1 MNKLRVLLLGGG
13 GREHAIAW
21 KISQSE
27 LLDHLFVAP
36 GNGGT
41 AEVATNLDFS
51 ETDFNAL
58 KSALLEHKIDLVV
71 VGPEAP
77 LVMGVRE
84 FIEEDSAINH
94 VKIVGPGMVGAQLEG
109 SKSFS
114 KRFMQRH
121 SIPTARFGEFDA
133 EQLNDAIRFLD
144 GFNPPYVLK
153 ADGLAAG
160 KGVLIIDDK
169 QEAARALHEM
179 LLDGKF
185 GKASSKVV
193 IEEFLEGI
201 ELSVFVLTDG
211 SDYVILPEAK
221 DYKRIGEGDKG
232 LNTGGMGS
240 ISPVPFAQGSFMEKV
255 VERIIEPTI
264 NGLAQEG
271 IPYNGFVF
279 IGLMN
284 VNGEP
289 QVIEYNCR
297 MGDPETESVIPR
309 IKSDLLELLWNCG
322 NSTLAGSEIV
332 IDQRTAACVMVVSGG
347 YPENYEKNKL
357 ITGLDSVKESFVFQ
371 AGTKLV
377 GSEIRSSG
385 GRVIAITSLAENLD
399 AALSMTYKRLSNI
412 DFENMY
418 FRKDIGFDLKKD

>member
-94 VKIVGPGMVGAQLEG
+94 IKIVGPGMVGAQLEG

-114 KRFMQRH
+114 KQFMQRH
-121 SIPTARFGEFDA
+121 TIPTARFGEFDA

-255 VERIIEPTI
+255 VERIVEPTI

-322 NSTLAGSEIV
+322 NSKLAGSEIV

-357 ITGLDSVKESFVFQ
+357 ITGLDRVKESFVFQ
-371 AGTKLV
+371 AGTKSV

-399 AALSMTYKRLSNI
+399 DALSMTYNSLSNI

>member
-114 KRFMQRH
+114 KQFMQRH
-121 SIPTARFGEFDA
+121 TIPTARFGEFDA

-144 GFNPPYVLK
+144 GFKPPYVLK

-211 SDYVILPEAK
+211 SDFVILPEAK

-255 VERIIEPTI
+255 VERIVEPTI

-322 NSTLAGSEIV
+322 SSKLAGSEIV

-357 ITGLDSVKESFVFQ
+357 ITGLDRVKESFVFQ
-371 AGTKLV
+371 AGTKSV

-399 AALSMTYKRLSNI
+399 DALSMTYKSLSNI